1 MKTKLSIIVCCRNE
15 KKTIG
20 KILEKI
26 NKLSL
31 THPWK
36 KEIIIVDNCSTDGT
50 REILSKINRE
60 DTTIIFQKKNIGKGN
75 SVKTGLK
82 YCSGHYVI
90 PQDSDLEY
98 DPKDINHILN
108 FALKNNYDFVIGTR
122 FKKGKRFHKYWIN
135 EVGANILTYF
145 FNFLFKTKFSDVAS
159 CYKLMKLDSLK
170 NFQLNCN
177 GFDLDYELC
186 AKLIKMKSNVG
197 EIGIDY
203 SARSFKEG
211 RKSIFKKNNIYIDGL
226 KAVTVILKEKFFIK

>member
-1 MKTKLSIIVCCRNE
+1 MCVV
-15 KKTIG
+15 
-20 KILEKI
+20 
-26 NKLSL
+26 
-31 THPWK
+31 W
-36 KEIIIVDNCSTDGT
+36 
-50 REILSKINRE
+50 
-60 DTTIIFQKKNIGKGN
+60 
-75 SVKTGLK
+75 
-82 YCSGHYVI
+82 
-90 PQDSDLEY
+90 
-98 DPKDINHILN
+98 
-108 FALKNNYDFVIGTR
+108 NNYDFVIGTR